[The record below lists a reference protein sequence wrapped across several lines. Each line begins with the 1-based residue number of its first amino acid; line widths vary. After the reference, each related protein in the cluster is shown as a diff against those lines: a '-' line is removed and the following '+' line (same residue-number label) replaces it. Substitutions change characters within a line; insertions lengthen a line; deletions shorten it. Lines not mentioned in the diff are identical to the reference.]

1 MSTPAV
7 GMGELENG
15 MVAVNLTPDTRRS
28 IRARWS
34 HALIVKVYGR
44 TVGFHF
50 LRSKIMGLWKP
61 AGRLDCVDLGR
72 DFFLIKFGL
81 VEDFE
86 NVIKGGP
93 WFIGGHFLTIRAWEP
108 NFKPANAVCSLVA
121 VWVRLPELPFEYYD
135 PGVLKEIGNAIGPVL
150 RVDSNTASEARGRF
164 ARICIQVSLDKP
176 LVTSILLEGVVQE
189 VLYEGINTLCFSCG
203 RVGHRREC
211 CPFTINDRTPRPE
224 MKGSGSQAD
233 KDDLCNEEGDCSQ
246 ETGEVDVDLKS
257 DGKVTYGPWLLV
269 KKKKAG
275 AKLEGFRNLKQ
286 GVGVGPGKGL
296 FRNSEGSTSQ
306 AHLAREKPLF
316 SESVG
321 PKNLFYKVTDHSTQ
335 LSPSLVKEKC
345 PQTLFS
351 AKQQQRSSQEPSAH
365 SFVPEPIFSF
375 GVDTNADLGTLSRP
389 PTAGVSSIRSLGG
402 SVSPSGSGSREKG
415 DGRAGRSEQARMGN
429 FQKGKN
435 HGGISEHGGPNKSK
449 SNHDLGLVRSGRD
462 ASLASHIPIN
472 SSKQSAGL
480 ASTDRPG
487 MDGMGLPLV
496 DIPIRLADQKGSTG
510 LRVESAIAAISNSKL
525 ERLGTGGRGRGKENL
540 GVQDGGSE
548 VLGKRNFH
556 ESASS
561 RNNRGGVKPV
571 GLIKG
576 GSVGDSGTH
585 GASCTG
591 SGILQEGSEGA
602 GMEISEQDGS
612 SESA

>member
-15 MVAVNLTPDTRRS
+15 MVAVNLTPDMRRS
-28 IRARWS
+28 IRARWN

-93 WFIGGHFLTIRAWEP
+93 WFIRGHFLTIRAWEP

-164 ARICIQVSLDKP
+164 TRICIQVSLDKP

-211 CPFTINDRTPRPE
+211 CLFTINDRTPRPE

-246 ETGEVDVDLKS
+246 ETGEMDVDLKS
-257 DGKVTYGPWLLV
+257 DGQVTYGPWLLV

-275 AKLEGFRNLKQ
+275 AKLKEFRNLKQ
-286 GVGVGPGKGL
+286 GVGVGL
-296 FRNSEGSTSQ
+296 E
-306 AHLAREKPLF
+306 
-316 SESVG
+316 
-321 PKNLFYKVTDHSTQ
+321 
-335 LSPSLVKEKC
+335 
-345 PQTLFS
+345 
-351 AKQQQRSSQEPSAH
+351 
-365 SFVPEPIFSF
+365 
-375 GVDTNADLGTLSRP
+375 TLSRP

-402 SVSPSGSGSREKG
+402 SASPSGSGSRGKG

-480 ASTDRPG
+480 ASTDKAG

-496 DIPIRLADQKGSTG
+496 DIPVRLADQKGSTG

-602 GMEISEQDGS
+602 RMEISEQDGS